1 MPSTERKRFPWDKDN
16 ELPVGTNYHNRTKAD
31 MKNHWLIAIAMALAL
46 MCLIGSFYIL
56 DVGSI
61 ALMRS
66 AGIVS
71 LLVVFR
77 ELSSEVPV
85 NRD

>member
-1 MPSTERKRFPWDKDN
+1 MPSTERKRSLWDKDN
-16 ELPVGTNYHNRTKAD
+16 DLAVGTQYHHRTKAD
-31 MKNHWLIAIAMALAL
+31 MKNHLLITIAMVLAV
-46 MCLIGSFYIL
+46 MCLIGSFCIL